1 MKLID
6 NYHLLTAN
14 QAQLLH
20 RNVGAPFSFGEF
32 KSLDDILTQLDVDV
46 IIEKGKF
53 YHSVPKSLNDAKE
66 IWMILGKLEKQADNK
81 KRPNCEVSKTARNT
95 YEKIEHEKVFLSKM
109 PLRGLYDP
117 GRNHI
122 KLYPEEMM
130 QEYKSMSMDELLV
143 STLAH
148 ETMHAYFN
156 RPGHDKF
163 PYVYL
168 VEEPLAEFGMLS
180 YLHKIGSSYYDWA
193 HTDVNS
199 KDTCYR
205 YGATL
210 MDQVLNSP
218 SNTSYYDYLQEYKI
232 MLPISCMLEV
242 SYSGA
247 SIMPI
252 TKRDI
257 IKTAFVLLYEDL
269 GFNLTDY
276 LQTNL
281 GNGTMTRMPS
291 TTIINAWKWAPTGSR
306 RATLLE
312 IKRADYPRLSA
323 GKKIDRYFKYTYE
336 ASNYPDS
343 YVLLS
348 NQWGG
353 GDKSF
358 NKIIDGFCKSVN
370 TMAAK
375 NGGPDYFSKE
385 AITILK
391 MPVKSLT
398 SKKA

>member
-1 MKLID
+1 MTLID
-6 NYHLLTAN
+6 DHHLLNAN
-14 QAQLLH
+14 QTQLLDQ
-20 RNVGAPFSFGEF
+20 NVKKQFSFGGYN
-32 KSLDDILTQLDVDV
+32 SLDDILTQLNVDV
-46 IIEKGKF
+46 IIEKGVL
-53 YHSVPKSLNDAKE
+53 YHSVHKSLNDAEE
-66 IWMILGKLEKQADNK
+66 IWMILKELEEQADNK
-81 KRPNCEVSKTARNT
+81 KRLNCEVSKTARNT
-95 YEKIEHEKVFLSKM
+95 YKKIESEKVSLSQM

-117 GRNHI
+117 GRNYI
-122 KLYPEEMM
+122 KLYPDEMM
-130 QEYKSMSMDELLV
+130 KEYKGMRMDELLV

-168 VEEPLAEFGMLS
+168 VEEPLAEFGMLF
-180 YLHKIGSSYYDWA
+180 YLHKIGSSYYKWA

-210 MDQVLNSP
+210 IDQALNNP
-218 SNTSYYDYLQEYKI
+218 SSTSYYDYLQEYKI

-242 SYSGA
+242 SDSGA

-257 IKTAFVLLYEDL
+257 IKTAFDLLYEDL
-269 GFNLTDY
+269 GYDLTDY

-281 GNGTMTRMPS
+281 GYGTMTRMPS
-291 TTIINAWKWAPTGSR
+291 TTINAWKWAPTGSR

-336 ASNYPDS
+336 ASNHPDS
-343 YVLLS
+343 YFLLS

-353 GDKSF
+353 GDNSF

-375 NGGPDYFSKE
+375 NGRPDYFSKE

-398 SKKA
+398 PKKA